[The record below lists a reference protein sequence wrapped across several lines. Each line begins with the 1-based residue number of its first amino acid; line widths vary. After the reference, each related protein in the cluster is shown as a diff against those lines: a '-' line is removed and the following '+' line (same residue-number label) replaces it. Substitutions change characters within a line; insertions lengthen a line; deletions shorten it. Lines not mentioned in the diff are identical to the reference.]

1 MSKLETVRVAAVQ
14 MATGTDVDA
23 NLATCLRMLDRAAKE
38 RPALVVLPEFAN
50 HLSWYEDKAHCHRVS
65 VPIGGVFLEAI
76 AERARLHRFHV
87 VVNCTVQ
94 REGGTATGTSLL
106 YSEEGVLLGTSD
118 KQVLMG
124 HENDFLE
131 RATRPSPVVATALG
145 RIGMY
150 ACMDGVIAETP
161 RGLALRGAQ
170 ILANSLNSF
179 ALDEASLHVPVRA
192 AENRV
197 FVVAANKVGPLIP
210 EALLDPVSQAT
221 SIPKHFLYGAGE
233 SQIVAPD
240 GTVLAKAPREG
251 EAVVVAE
258 IRVRDADDKA
268 RPDGTSVVGA
278 RRPALY
284 RSIGEAPAAR
294 VLTPGA
300 PALEVAAYTPTRDGR
315 GAIDDAV
322 AAVVDAARGGA
333 ALLVLPELFCFE
345 GGRVQD
351 ATEATARSQEA
362 LALLAGACARASA
375 SDGRACHVVTSLV
388 LRDGGVTRHVG
399 VVIGKDGVVHAQ
411 PQLHRSVR
419 HPWATPGDALT
430 LVLLPWGRLAVI
442 VGDDAIYPETF
453 RLAAMAG
460 ADVVAVPTHLF
471 EPWEGTLGLLER
483 SAENRVCLVA
493 STRTTAAGGSLIATL
508 WKDFTLMTPWATRAF
523 DGNISLP
530 IVTRAR
536 EGEPFTR
543 ATVHPA
549 HAADKVV
556 SHRTHLVDGR
566 PWHLSSAITGQELS

>member
-14 MATGTDVDA
+14 FATGTDVEE
-23 NLATCLRMLDRAAKE
+23 NLATCLRMIDRAAKE
-38 RPALVVLPEFAN
+38 RPGLVVLPEFAN
-50 HLSWYEDKAHCHRVS
+50 HLSWYDDKAHCFRVS
-65 VPIGGVFLEAI
+65 VPLDGPFLRAI
-76 AERARLHRFHV
+76 AERARLHQLHV

-94 REGGTATGTSLL
+94 REAGIATGTSLI
-106 YSEEGVLLGTSD
+106 YGPDGALLGTSD

-124 HENDFLE
+124 HENDFL
-131 RATRPSPVVATALG
+131 RPAAAPSPVMTTSVGRVA
-145 RIGMY
+145 MY

-210 EALLDPVSQAT
+210 EALLGPVSQAT
-221 SIPKHFLYGAGE
+221 GIPARFLYGAGE

-251 EAVVVAE
+251 EAVVVAD
-258 IRVRDADDKA
+258 IRVRDADDKV
-268 RPDGTSVVGA
+268 RPDGTNVFLA

-284 RSIGEAPAAR
+284 RPIVEAPKEEAR
-294 VLTPGA
+294 TPGA
-300 PALEVAAYTPTRDGR
+300 AELEVATYTPKRDG
-315 GAIDDAV
+315 GAAMDDA
-322 AAVVDAARGGA
+322 ATATLDAARRGVE
-333 ALLVLPELFCFE
+333 LLVLPELFCFE
-345 GGRVQD
+345 EGRVQNASD
-351 ATEATARSQEA
+351 AAARSEEA
-362 LALLAGACARASA
+362 VALLAGAAARALEG
-375 SDGRACHVVTSLV
+375 DGKTIHVVTSLV
-388 LRDGGVTRHVG
+388 LRDGGSFRHAG
-399 VVIGKDGVVHAQ
+399 VVIGASGIFHRQA
-411 PQLHRSVR
+411 QLHRSAR
-419 HPWATPGDALT
+419 HPWATPGDALDVAT
-430 LVLLPWGRLAVI
+430 LPWGRLALV

-453 RLAAMAG
+453 RLAAMRG
-460 ADVVAVPTHLF
+460 AEVVAAPIHVL
-471 EPWEGTLGLLER
+471 EAWETTTGLLER

-493 STRTTAAGGSLIATL
+493 ASRVTAAGSSLVTTL

-523 DGNISLP
+523 DGEISFP

-536 EGEPFTR
+536 PGEPFTR

-549 HAADKVV
+549 NAASKLV

-566 PWHLSSAITGQELS
+566 PWALAGAITAD